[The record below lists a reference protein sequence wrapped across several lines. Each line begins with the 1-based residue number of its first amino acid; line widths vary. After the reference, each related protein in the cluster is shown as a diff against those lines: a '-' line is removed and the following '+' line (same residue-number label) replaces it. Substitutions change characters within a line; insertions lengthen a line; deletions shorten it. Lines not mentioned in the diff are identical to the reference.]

1 VNEYAEPRNEGR
13 GAGEE
18 AAPANPGSQGRVA
31 PMEIDAELRA
41 ALMATSRSILAA
53 QRRAERELR
62 DARDALDQRNMALA
76 SANALLAA
84 TLDATPVGVLATGP
98 LGDVTL
104 HNRRFDTLWTLSAA
118 QIEAHGVASLFDVL
132 RARLLRPDDFLAW
145 LALVNAEP
153 DAALP
158 LHCETVDGR
167 HLECVARPQSVGN
180 ERVGMVYNWLD
191 VTERV
196 NAEVLRSQAHAAR
209 LANEAKTVFMS
220 RASHELRTPLNAVLG
235 FSQLLQ
241 LQPVVAESGKASSHV
256 QHILRAGTHLL
267 ALMDDLLQISR
278 IESGLVRMSIE
289 DVDAGAAVEDA
300 IRLCEPIAAQ
310 RAVRMEC
317 LCTGVVRVRADRIRL
332 RQILMNLLSNAIKY
346 NKPGGAVTV
355 RVVLG
360 VQGPVLAVEDAG
372 HGMNAEQ
379 LTHLF
384 EPFNRLGAESS
395 RTEGTGLGLV
405 ITRQLVQQMGGSIE
419 VSSVPGVGSV
429 FSLGLPEGT
438 TEV

>member
-1 VNEYAEPRNEGR
+1 VNEYGKPRDDDQDAQTESASASAMDATR
-13 GAGEE
+13 G
-18 AAPANPGSQGRVA
+18 A
-31 PMEIDAELRA
+31 PMEIDADLRA
-41 ALMATSRSILAA
+41 ALMATSRSILVA

-62 DARDALDQRNMALA
+62 EARDVLEQRNAALA
-76 SANALLAA
+76 RANSMLAA

-98 LGDVTL
+98 LGAVTL
-104 HNRRFDTLWTLSAA
+104 HNRRFGVLWALSAA
-118 QIEAHGVASLFDVL
+118 QVEAHDVADLFDVL

-145 LALVNAEP
+145 LALVNAAP

-167 HLECVARPQSVGN
+167 HLECEARPQSADGR
-180 ERVGMVYNWLD
+180 RVGMVYNWLD

-196 NAEVLRSQAHAAR
+196 DAEALRSQAHAAR

-241 LQPVVAESGKASSHV
+241 LQPVVAENGKASAHV

-278 IESGLVRMSIE
+278 IESGQMRLSIE

-310 RAVRMEC
+310 RDVCMAC
-317 LCTGVVRVRADRIRL
+317 LCAGTVLVRADRMRL
-332 RQILMNLLSNAIKY
+332 RQVLMNLLSNAIKY
-346 NKPGGAVTV
+346 NRPGGPVTV
-355 RVVLG
+355 RVGLG
-360 VQGPVLAVEDAG
+360 PMGPVLAVEDGG

-379 LTHLF
+379 LSHLF
-384 EPFNRLGAESS
+384 EPFNRLGAEGS

-405 ITRQLVQQMGGSIE
+405 ITRQLVQQMGGSID
-419 VSSVPGVGSV
+419 VSSTPGSGSV
-429 FSLGLPEGT
+429 FSLSLPGLDIGI
-438 TEV
+438 

>member
-1 VNEYAEPRNEGR
+1 MNEYGDLRGEGR
-13 GAGEE
+13 DAHQVS
-18 AAPANPGSQGRVA
+18 ASA
-31 PMEIDAELRA
+31 PMEIDADLRA
-41 ALMATSRSILAA
+41 ALLATSRSILAA

-62 DARDALDQRNMALA
+62 EARDVLEQRNAALA
-76 SANALLAA
+76 QANSMLAA

-98 LGDVTL
+98 SGAVTL
-104 HNRRFDTLWTLSAA
+104 HNRRFDVLWTLSAA
-118 QIEAHGVASLFDVL
+118 QVEAHGVAGLFDVL

-145 LALVNAEP
+145 LALVNAAPE
-153 DAALP
+153 AALP

-167 HLECVARPQSVGN
+167 HLECDARPQSVDGQ
-180 ERVGMVYNWLD
+180 RVGMVYNWLD

-196 NAEVLRSQAHAAR
+196 DAEALRSQAQAAR

-241 LQPVVAESGKASSHV
+241 LQPVVAENGKASAHV

-278 IESGLVRMSIE
+278 IESGLVRMTIE

-310 RAVRMEC
+310 RAVSMDC
-317 LCTGVVRVRADRIRL
+317 LCVGTVLVRADRTRL
-332 RQILMNLLSNAIKY
+332 RQVLMNLLSNAIKY
-346 NKPGGAVTV
+346 NKPGGPVTV
-355 RVVLG
+355 RVAVG
-360 VQGPVLAVEDAG
+360 AMGPVLAVEDGG
-372 HGMNAEQ
+372 HGMNPEQ
-379 LTHLF
+379 LSHLF
-384 EPFNRLGAESS
+384 EPFNRLGAEGS

-405 ITRQLVQQMGGSIE
+405 ITLQLVQQMGGSID
-419 VSSVPGVGSV
+419 VSSTPGIGSV
-429 FSLGLPEGT
+429 FSVGLPGM
-438 TEV
+438 EVGV